1 MLAAAQKAQL
11 KKQGLNAISGNSKS
25 IERAMEQI
33 AQHGRAGESKGPEV
47 AMALGSIATGEKF
60 FGLSKLYQIVA
71 DVLHKRMSISPAVN
85 ASMARMLTSNDPAVR
100 AAAMARLHPEGAALP
115 KRGSTLPALTA
126 STAASAQSG
135 P

>member
-1 MLAAAQKAQL
+1 MNGGTIGSNEAQRLLANSIEKLKPQIEALFPDEASRNEVLAAAQKAQL

-71 DVLHKRMSISPAVN
+71 DVLH
-85 ASMARMLTSNDPAVR
+85 
-100 AAAMARLHPEGAALP
+100 
-115 KRGSTLPALTA
+115 
-126 STAASAQSG
+126 
-135 P
+135 